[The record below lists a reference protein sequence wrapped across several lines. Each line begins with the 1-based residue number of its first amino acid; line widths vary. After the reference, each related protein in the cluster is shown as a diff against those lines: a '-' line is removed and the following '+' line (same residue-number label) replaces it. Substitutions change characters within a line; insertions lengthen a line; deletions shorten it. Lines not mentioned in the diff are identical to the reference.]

1 MFGECILLFY
11 RRMIYNHQHT
21 NLQRL
26 HHIPEKD
33 YHIMETYVI
42 TFIKSSCTQRYPH
55 KIFEKQYDETVS
67 MIPVS
72 VHV

>member
-1 MFGECILLFY
+1 MQFQCAQEMPRYLCP
-11 RRMIYNHQHT
+11 NSNQ
-21 NLQRL
+21 
-26 HHIPEKD
+26 HIPEKD

-42 TFIKSSCTQRYPH
+42 TFIKSSCTQRYLH